1 MTEREDDL
9 LRRWCRKR
17 DLDALAELFDLAAP
31 QLLKLAIHLVG
42 DAAEAEDLV
51 QQTFLTV
58 IERRESLELEGP
70 ALPWLIGVLNNK
82 AANARRRS
90 ARTLDVSALIE
101 REVET
106 PDAALERR
114 ELSGE
119 LARAAD
125 ELDEPYRAVVLLRLR
140 HGLAVADI
148 AHLLERSPGTVRV
161 QLHRAHEK
169 LRRSVPPSLVGAL
182 ALDLGA
188 FRGLE
193 EIKAGLLQKGAA
205 VALAPSVPTVLGA
218 WIVSQPL
225 LALSACLAAAL
236 ALSFWKTDDAERD
249 ALGDDGANGLVVEV
263 PSEGTQPPLFVT
275 PAQDELPTERVE
287 AAVPAGPTLDHELA
301 GQVLDAETGEPIE
314 GARVELHAPRETTL
328 SRAVADHPELYRREV
343 TGRLV
348 SRTGADWPRLGTLS
362 DSARFDREPFLVY
375 DWPDGDLAPLAV
387 TRTAADGRYALAS
400 PEGGGVLVVVREG
413 YAPRTR
419 AAHDPKKPWPVTL
432 RRPSVLSGTLVFDGG
447 LPPRALTLAISALG
461 DPLDYDG
468 HSMPGDASG
477 AAGEPRIGRIRLMED
492 HQIEGLGHWTVR
504 TDDEGRFRCEVATG
518 RVTIEVVDAGW
529 AIRSPSMF
537 STGDEARVIVAP
549 VPSLRVVDAATDTP
563 IERVRL
569 SVHER
574 RFGYVRLAGAF
585 NAPGGDLALPFS
597 PMTLRYWKDE
607 ALAFTV
613 WAEDYKAARFTLT
626 ELHKTGVTEVRL
638 ELGSV
643 AAVFGSITRAG
654 APCSTASLALL
665 AHSPLQWGEEEDSA
679 VDGAGADERGGFQL
693 TAPEGT
699 YILRVRDAGET
710 YFEVVELPRN
720 TPLDI
725 DLEQLASLVVEVH
738 DEAGAPQ
745 PGHVVAARTETGR
758 QLRGHADGDG
768 RIRFEGLS
776 PAEFI
781 VMVPDVS
788 SDSSFSG
795 DNNTTVQLERGEES
809 VVRMV
814 IPTDRGPRFAWL
826 VLGGDASE
834 GFEGWLVSH
843 SGYANWTA
851 VDANGRLPLDLNTP
865 AYQFEI
871 QAKDGRR
878 WVLDIPKQADDGV
891 ELRLDAGSGSYH
903 GRLIDGDGKPLAG
916 VRLFAAP
923 WHVHDPRTPVVQAS
937 TVTDE
942 SGAFVL
948 RGLAA
953 HRHNFIFHQD
963 PSRARQYDYDSDYK
977 GVAFLAKEAP
987 ADGTWLEIRL
997 ATEAERVRL
1006 TGVVVRAS
1014 DGSPLTDNAM
1024 FIDCKTPTE
1033 FGDLSL
1039 ARDKTF
1045 VHTDHEGRFELLV
1058 PRTAERTYRVFSGD
1072 REKPI
1077 ALELT
1082 LPDRGLAEPA
1092 EVVLTIP

>member
-1 MTEREDDL
+1 MPEREDDL

-17 DLDALAELFDLAAP
+17 DLDALAALFDLAAP

-42 DAAEAEDLV
+42 DASEAEDLV

-58 IERRESLELEGP
+58 IERRESLQLDGP

-90 ARTLDVSALIE
+90 ARQLDVGALLE

-125 ELDEPYRAVVLLRLR
+125 ELEEPYRAVVLLRLR
-140 HGLAVADI
+140 HGLAIADI

-161 QLHRAHEK
+161 QLHRAHDK

-205 VALAPSVPTVLGA
+205 VALAPSVPFVLGA

-236 ALSFWKTDDAERD
+236 ALSFLKSNAGERD
-249 ALGDDGANGLVVEV
+249 ALPGDGAGVLVVEA
-263 PSEGTQPPLFVT
+263 PSDGPGPPLSAAT
-275 PAQDELPTERVE
+275 AQDEAPTDRVE
-287 AAVPAGPTLDHELA
+287 VVVPTNAALDHQLA
-301 GQVLDAETGEPIE
+301 GQVLDALTGDPIE
-314 GARVELHAPRETTL
+314 GARVELHAPRETTA
-328 SRAVADHPELYRREV
+328 SRAVAEHPELYRREV
-343 TGRLV
+343 TGRLA
-348 SRTGADWPRLGTLS
+348 SRTGADWPRLGVLS
-362 DSARFDREPFLVY
+362 DAARFDREPFLVY
-375 DWPDGDLAPLAV
+375 DWPEGDAPALAV
-387 TRTAADGRYALAS
+387 TRTGADGRYQLAS
-400 PEGGGVLVVVREG
+400 PERGGVLVVEHAG

-419 AAHDPKKPWPVTL
+419 AAHDPDKPWPVTL
-432 RRPSVLSGTLVFDGG
+432 RRPDVFSGTLVFDGG
-447 LPPRALTLAISALG
+447 HEPRALTLAISVLG
-461 DPLDYDG
+461 DPLDSEA
-468 HSMPGDASG
+468 HATLGDRSSS
-477 AAGEPRIGRIRLMED
+477 AGTPRIGRIRLMDD
-492 HQIEGLGHWTVR
+492 HQIEGLGHWMLR
-504 TDDEGRFRCEVATG
+504 TDDEGRFSCEVATG
-518 RVTIEVVDAGW
+518 RVSIEVVDAGW
-529 AIRSPSMF
+529 ACRSPGMYR
-537 STGDEARVIVAP
+537 TGNEARVIVAP
-549 VPSLRVVDAATDTP
+549 VPSLHVVDARTELP
-563 IERVRL
+563 VERVRL

-574 RFGYVRLAGAF
+574 RNGYVRLAGAF
-585 NAPGGDLALPFS
+585 NAPRGELALPFS
-597 PMTLRYWKDE
+597 PTTLRYWQDE
-607 ALAFTV
+607 ALGFTV
-613 WAEDYKAARFTLT
+613 WAEGYHAARFTLT

-638 ELGSV
+638 DPGSV
-643 AAVFGSITRAG
+643 AAVFGSVTRAG
-654 APCSTASLALL
+654 VSCPTASLALL
-665 AHSPLQWGEEEDSA
+665 AHSPLQWGNDEDSA
-679 VDGAGADERGGFQL
+679 VDGVSADKSGGFRL
-693 TAPEGT
+693 TAPEAT

-710 YFEVVELPRN
+710 YFEVVELPREAS
-720 TPLDI
+720 LDI
-725 DLEQLASLVVEVH
+725 DLERLACLVVEVH

-758 QLRGHADGDG
+758 QLRGNADAAG
-768 RIRFEGLS
+768 RIRFEGLP

-781 VMVPDVS
+781 VMVPHVS

-795 DNNTTVQLERGEES
+795 DNNATVQLERGEES
-809 VVRMV
+809 VVRVV
-814 IPTDRGPRFAWL
+814 IPTDRGPRFARL
-826 VLGGDASE
+826 VLGNGESE
-834 GFEGWLVSH
+834 GFEGWRVSH
-843 SGYANWTA
+843 SGYDNWTA
-851 VDANGRLPLDLNTP
+851 VDPNGRIPLDLNTP

-871 QAKDGRR
+871 EAEDGRR
-878 WVLDIPKQADDGV
+878 WVLDIPKKADDGV
-891 ELRLDAGSGSYH
+891 ELRVDAGGGSYR
-903 GRLIDGDGKPLAG
+903 GRLFDGEGKPLAG
-916 VRLFAAP
+916 VRLFAGP

-977 GVAFLAKEAP
+977 GVAFLAQSAP
-987 ADGTWLEIRL
+987 GDDTWLEIRL

-1006 TGVVVRAS
+1006 TGIVVRAS
-1014 DGSPLTDNAM
+1014 DGSPLSENAM

-1072 REKPI
+1072 RAKPI

-1082 LPDRGLAEPA
+1082 LPDGGLAEPA